1 MVEEVPVWLSETIV
15 AKSKRK
21 RGKGLHQ
28 LYSHIF
34 IWISFPTNIQN
45 VTRMV
50 QARVGKFTDV
60 VSKREYGERKMAQ
73 SIGLLGMARNP
84 GKPRRETTRHIELN
98 IWDESTKKQ
107 WMERLGMRRS
117 LCLGIVRTRIYA
129 LIDHIKFYVQQY
141 KRLNDILKKLYSQ
154 GVPSEVEQQ
163 WRFLWHE

>member
-1 MVEEVPVWLSETIV
+1 MAEEVPVWLSETFK

-45 VTRMV
+45 VTRTV
-50 QARVGKFTDV
+50 QARVGKFMDV
-60 VSKREYGERKMAQ
+60 VSKRENGERKMAQ

-84 GKPRRETTRHIELN
+84 GKPSHASHELN

-141 KRLNDILKKLYSQ
+141 KRLNDILKKCYSQ
-154 GVPSEVEQQ
+154 GAPSEVEQQ
-163 WRFLWHE
+163 RRFLWHE